1 MSTTINPLTETSTW
15 SIDPAHSS
23 VHFKVRHMMISYVRG
38 EFRVVRGG
46 LKLSADDITQSSVEA
61 EIDASSIETRDQQRD
76 AHLRSGD
83 FLDTE
88 RYPVITFR
96 STKLHELPGEALR
109 VEGELTIHGVTRDVS
124 LHVDNVSPE
133 TKDPWGN
140 LRLAASASTIIRR
153 KDFGLNWNTVLETGG
168 VLVGDDI
175 AIEFD
180 LEFVKSQ
187 Q

>member
-1 MSTTINPLTETSTW
+1 MPATRTAMPTTVSPLTATSTW
-15 SIDPAHSS
+15 SSDPAHSS
-23 VHFKVRHMMISYVRG
+23 VDFKVRHMMISYVRG
-38 EFRVVRGG
+38 EFRVVRGA
-46 LKLSADDITQSSVEA
+46 LKLTIEDITQASVGA
-61 EIDASSIETRDQQRD
+61 
-76 AHLRSGD
+76 D
-83 FLDTE
+83 FLDAE

-96 STKLHELPGEALR
+96 SAKIHELLGEALR
-109 VEGELTIHGVTRDVS
+109 VDGDLTIHGVTRNVT

-140 LRLAASASTIIRR
+140 FRLGASASTVIRR
-153 KDFGLNWNTVLETGG
+153 KDFGLNWNSVLETGG

>member
-1 MSTTINPLTETSTW
+1 MSTTINPLIETSTW

-38 EFRVVRGG
+38 EFQVVRGA
-46 LKLSADDITQSSVEA
+46 LNLNSDDIIQSSVEA
-61 EIDASSIETRDQQRD
+61 EIEAASIETRDQQRD
-76 AHLRSGD
+76 AHLRSAD
-83 FLDTE
+83 FLDAE
-88 RYPVITFR
+88 QYPVITFR
-96 STKLHELPGEALR
+96 STKIHEMGGEALR
-109 VEGELTIHGVTRDVS
+109 VDGDLTIHGVTRDVT
-124 LHVDNVSPE
+124 LHVDSVSPE

-140 LRLAASASTIIRR
+140 LRLAASAGTVIRR

-180 LEFVKSQ
+180 LEFVKSPQ
-187 Q
+187 